1 MSKRKTP
8 DNDIAARLVD
18 DDVKEDMGEDE
29 GGEEQGDEDDGN
41 AVAPLD
47 TNDDDDE
54 DGDDDDDDDAERV
67 EEGEEENSSDDANDD
82 DDNDNDDDDDDY
94 DDEYHNHDDDD
105 DASEEESLTNL
116 PLILN
121 SYDVRSRN
129 TILQHTNLLPDIV
142 SRILLHYVSFSGKK
156 RITWR
161 AHKEAIKCVAVFPE
175 GNFCTGS
182 YDKSI
187 KIWDRNGACLQT
199 LKGIARYKIFRN
211 IKYL

>member
-18 DDVKEDMGEDE
+18 ADVKEDMGEDE
-29 GGEEQGDEDDGN
+29 GGEEQGDEDDGI
-41 AVAPLD
+41 AAAPVD
-47 TNDDDDE
+47 NNDDDDD

-67 EEGEEENSSDDANDD
+67 EEDEEENSSDDANDD
-82 DDNDNDDDDDDY
+82 DDNDNDDEDDDY

-156 RITWR
+156 RISWR
-161 AHKEAIKCVAVFPE
+161 GHKEPIMCVAVFPD

-182 YDKSI
+182 VDKSI

-199 LKGIARYKIFRN
+199 LKG
-211 IKYL
+211 

>member
-41 AVAPLD
+41 AAAPVD

-67 EEGEEENSSDDANDD
+67 EEGEEENSSDDTDD
-82 DDNDNDDDDDDY
+82 DNNDNDDDDDDY

-161 AHKEAIKCVAVFPE
+161 GHKKEIRCVAVLPD
-175 GNFCTGS
+175 GKFCTGS

-199 LKGIARYKIFRN
+199 LKGIARYKIL
-211 IKYL
+211 K